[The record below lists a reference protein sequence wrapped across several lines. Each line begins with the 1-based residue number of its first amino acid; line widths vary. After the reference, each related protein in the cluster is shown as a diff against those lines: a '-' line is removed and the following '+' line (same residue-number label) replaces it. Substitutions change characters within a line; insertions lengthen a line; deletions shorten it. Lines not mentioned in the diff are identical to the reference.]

1 MSLPST
7 QAAASGPDSAGEQ
20 RAALKVMTLKVT
32 ASFQLNG
39 VFCGSVLPSAH
50 ASAAAAGRQAG
61 GRREGLLAV
70 CAFAAGGHWACVRPT
85 NAAVTS
91 VVAAQLC
98 VTSVLINWLNNIS
111 SSSGAFIIQ
120 VVLQCMSNQLAS
132 IGLSMENLMI
142 SGAWRVSLPK
152 NVSH

>member
-7 QAAASGPDSAGEQ
+7 QAAASGPDSAGVQ
-20 RAALKVMTLKVT
+20 RAVLKVT

-70 CAFAAGGHWACVRPT
+70 CARAAGGHWACVRPT

-91 VVAAQLC
+91 VVAAQLR

-120 VVLQCMSNQLAS
+120 VVRQCMSNQLTS
-132 IGLSMENLMI
+132 IGLSMENLVI
-142 SGAWRVSLPK
+142 SRAPRVSLRK
-152 NVSH
+152 C